1 MSTATGMR
9 ETDRNVAR
17 ELYGSL
23 LLLGAD
29 NGLLGIVGSWP
40 DSVLSQDVADGI
52 RHWNEATLRELRERI
67 EHYGMSCPR
76 TDCNRGADGQTVA
89 A

>member
-1 MSTATGMR
+1 MSDL
-9 ETDRNVAR
+9 DRMIVR

-23 LLLGAD
+23 VLLGAD

-40 DSVLSQDVADGI
+40 DSASGQDVADGI
-52 RHWNEATLRELRERI
+52 RHWNGATARELRERI
-67 EHYGMSCPR
+67 EHCEISCRR
-76 TDCNRGADGQTVA
+76 TDCSRGVDGQTVA